1 MTYTK
6 EYRKVVFVTRFRSAH
21 AIVLKQFF
29 CILYIQYRQ
38 ALPDLHK
45 HLRVSAKKNYES
57 YQFHYKKIRV
67 CAKEIYESYQL
78 HYKKMRVSAKKI
90 MKVINFI
97 TKNTRK
103 RSDLATL
110 SLSHLVTNCLDD
122 KVQQCEHKTD

>member
-1 MTYTK
+1 MTGTK
-6 EYRKVVFVTRFRSAH
+6 EYRKVVFGTRFRSAH

-45 HLRVSAKKNYES
+45 HL
-57 YQFHYKKIRV
+57 RV

-110 SLSHLVTNCLDD
+110 SLGHLVTNCLDD